1 MVTKKYQKNT
11 MYIPLSR
18 TADLKDEV
26 YNFID
31 KFISDMESSSKISLA
46 EWLHPNLNETFYD
59 VLTKTGYAGWSYLF
73 DYPDIR
79 KIYCVQA
86 ELKDEDKEPIFYDAQ
101 RIASLPDKLPGYFIE
116 GENPAGFFNLT
127 KYFIDL
133 TVLDKFIVNEPF
145 RENIDAI
152 IFEHFYKEKDF
163 TQGNLIY
170 FYGMHLGYNIFD
182 KETFSILKYFTEHE
196 LNILRSEKIISKK
209 KDSKAKEP
217 NSFRLIAPKKLFS
230 RINDNISALS
240 SKATSSPETLFPE
253 DLTLSL

>member
-1 MVTKKYQKNT
+1 

-18 TADLKDEV
+18 TTDLKDNV
-26 YNFID
+26 SDFID
-31 KFISDMESSSKISLA
+31 RFISDMESSADISLA
-46 EWLHPNLNETFYD
+46 GWLYPNLNETFYD

-86 ELKDEDKEPIFYDAQ
+86 ELKDEDREPTFYDAQ
-101 RIASLPDKLPGYFIE
+101 MIASLPDKLPGYFIE

-133 TVLDKFIVNEPF
+133 TVLDRFIMNEPF

-152 IFEHFYKEKDF
+152 IFEHSYKEKDF
-163 TQGNLIY
+163 TQWNLIY

-182 KETFSILKYFTEHE
+182 NEKFRILKYFIDHE
-196 LNILRSEKIISKK
+196 LTLLRSEKIISKTQK
-209 KDSKAKEP
+209 EKAKEP

-253 DLTLSL
+253 DLTPSL